1 MNSTRAKERQSPAEE
16 RRTAAEVECDERGL
30 IIRWSTEAE
39 ALLGFTSADMRGQP
53 VTILAAPDERRT
65 LADRGHAGDRMLA
78 PVIRLCRKDG
88 RTRECRV
95 LVHPSARNGGWTVL
109 MAPAAQNPDTHD
121 VDAAV
126 LEALFSQSPVS
137 LCVYDPDLHLR
148 RYNPAALGKQG
159 IFSQQSLGLRPHEV
173 WPESNAGDFEVCM
186 AEVLRSGIPHIGFEK
201 RGHPPDDPD
210 NEHVFTNS
218 AFRLNDREGHIL
230 GLATTSVEITEQRV
244 AEERIAL
251 LAEASTLIGTSLDV
265 MRTGQQLA
273 DITVPRFADATA
285 VDVLAPVIAG
295 EEPDASVADLRR
307 IGLRHTGT
315 ARADSD
321 ARARHLFYPYPP
333 SAAERLSD
341 PQPRRMET
349 VLPGYAGEPLDRG
362 AGQPA
367 HALVAPLCARGVV
380 LGLVTFYRLGHGN
393 SFSDFDVLTVR
404 DLASRAALAIDN
416 ARRYLREH
424 GAARTLQRSLLP
436 RRFPQRSA
444 VETAH
449 YFAPTASRAD
459 WFDVIPVSSSRVV
472 LVMGTTGEPDVAGA
486 AAIGRLGAAVQTL
499 ADMDLAAD
507 EVLARLHALATR
519 IAGERSPDTEPQ
531 ERSSLLTET
540 AFVYAVYDPV
550 SGRLTLASAGHP
562 LPVVATPD
570 GSAQAVALSP
580 GVPLGTGDDFAGS
593 VEVDLPTGSTLA
605 FYTPTVEAS
614 DGLAADDVPPL
625 LRAAISS
632 VGEAPVEHLMNEA
645 VAGLAG
651 ASTQGALL
659 LVRTRRLDEED
670 VATWELPSDPAVVGT
685 ARSLA
690 ARQLDTWGLEEASFV
705 TEMVVSEL
713 VTNAIRYARGP
724 VHLRLI
730 RDRVLTCEVSDA
742 TTTAPHLRYARAGDE
757 GGRGLYL
764 VAELT
769 RRWGTRFSKT
779 GKTIWTEQIIRTAAT

>member
-1 MNSTRAKERQSPAEE
+1 M
-16 RRTAAEVECDERGL
+16 
-30 IIRWSTEAE
+30 IIRWSTEAQ
-39 ALLGFTSADMRGQP
+39 ALLGFTSADMYGQP
-53 VTILAAPDERRT
+53 VTGLVAPDQRST
-65 LADRGHAGDRMLA
+65 SAGWGHAGDRMLA
-78 PVIRLCRKDG
+78 PVIRLYCKDG

-95 LVHPSARNGGWTVL
+95 LVHPSARVGGWTVL
-109 MAPAAQNPDTHD
+109 MAPPAQDPEPDD
-121 VDAAV
+121 VGAAV

-173 WPESNAGDFEVCM
+173 WPDSNAQDFEVCM
-186 AEVLRSGIPHIGFEK
+186 AEVLRSGVPHVGFEK

-210 NEHVFTNS
+210 HEHVFSNS
-218 AFRLNDREGHIL
+218 AFRLHDREGHIL

-285 VDVLAPVIAG
+285 VDVLAPVIVG
-295 EEPDASVADLRR
+295 EEPDPSVADLRR

-321 ARARHLFYPYPP
+321 TRAHHVRYPYPP
-333 SAAERLSD
+333 SAAERLAD
-341 PQPRRMET
+341 PQPFRMKT
-349 VLPGYAGEPLDRG
+349 VLPDGAGEPLYRSG
-362 AGQPA
+362 GQPA

-380 LGLVTFYRLGHGN
+380 LGLVTFYRLGDGS

-424 GAARTLQRSLLP
+424 SAARTLQRNLLP

-472 LVMGTTGEPDVAGA
+472 LVMGTTGEADVAGA

-507 EVLARLHALATR
+507 EVLARLHTLATR
-519 IAGERSPDTEPQ
+519 IAGERSADTEQ
-531 ERSSLLTET
+531 RSSLSTET

-550 SGRLTLASAGHP
+550 SSRLTLASAGHP
-562 LPVVATPD
+562 LPVVTTPD
-570 GSAQAVALSP
+570 GSAQAVELSR
-580 GVPLGTGDDFAGS
+580 GVPLGAEDDFAGS

-605 FYTPTVEAS
+605 FYTPTLEAS
-614 DGLAADDVPPL
+614 DGLAADDVPPI
-625 LRAAISS
+625 LRAVILS
-632 VGEAPVEHLMNEA
+632 VGEAPLEQLMNEA
-645 VAGLAG
+645 VAALAG

-670 VATWELPSDPAVVGT
+670 VVTWDLPSDPAVVGT

-690 ARQLDTWGLEEASFV
+690 ARQLATWGLDEASFV

-713 VTNAIRYARGP
+713 VTNAIRYAQGP
-724 VHLRLI
+724 IRLRLI
-730 RDRVLTCEVSDA
+730 RDRVLTCEVSDGS
-742 TTTAPHLRYARAGDE
+742 TTAPHLRYARLGDE

-764 VAELT
+764 VAQLT
-769 RRWGTRFSKT
+769 QRWGTRFSKT
-779 GKTIWTEQIIRTAAT
+779 GKTIWTEQVIESS